1 MVTTAENAGA
11 SRGLAD
17 RPDDAASRERVLAVA
32 GQLFYARGFTAVGID
47 ELRTASGIPLK
58 RLYRL
63 FPSKEAIVEEVLFA
77 WQRMWTA
84 GVTAEVESAQM
95 PRERLLAVY
104 DFLAAWF
111 TSEGFRGCAF
121 INSFGE
127 IGGASG
133 HITDI
138 VRQQKKHFQSYL
150 AQLADEAGAPAS
162 LAPQLAILAE
172 GAITTA
178 AIAASA
184 EPAHQARA
192 AAEILIDVALCSK
205 APNATPDA
213 GGGALL
219 SQEMDGAVGPG
230 QRCAAVTPLRGGGS

>member
-1 MVTTAENAGA
+1 MSSGPNRAFPTNA
-11 SRGLAD
+11 L
-17 RPDDAASRERVLAVA
+17 
-32 GQLFYARGFTAVGID
+32 
-47 ELRTASGIPLK
+47 PLIS
-58 RLYRL
+58 LQE
-63 FPSKEAIVEEVLFA
+63 PIVEEVLFA
-77 WQRMWTA
+77 WQRSWTA
-84 GVTAEVESAQM
+84 GVTAQVESTQV

-104 DFLAAWF
+104 DFLAGWF

-127 IGGASG
+127 IGGAAG

-138 VRQQKKHFQSYL
+138 VRKQKGQFQSYL

-184 EPAHQARA
+184 EPARQARA
-192 AAEILIDVALCSK
+192 AAEILIDVALQGNPDHQPGNNPPLTPPLK
-205 APNATPDA
+205 AGAARLHSQTTDSAVA
-213 GGGALL
+213 GRDRAARL
-219 SQEMDGAVGPG
+219 A
-230 QRCAAVTPLRGGGS
+230 RHCAGVRS

>member
-1 MVTTAENAGA
+1 MTTAESNHGR
-11 SRGLAD
+11 SRLAE
-17 RPDDAASRERVLAVA
+17 RPDDAASRDLVIAA
-32 GQLFYARGFTAVGID
+32 ASQLFYARGFTAVGMD
-47 ELRTASGIPLK
+47 ELRAESGIPLK

-63 FPSKEAIVEEVLFA
+63 FPSKEAIIEEVLFA
-77 WQRMWTA
+77 WQRMWTT
-84 GVTAEVESAQM
+84 GVTAQVESTQV

-104 DFLAAWF
+104 DFLASWF

-127 IGGASG
+127 VGGASG
-133 HITDI
+133 NITDV
-138 VRQQKKHFQSYL
+138 VREQKKHFQSYL

-184 EPAHQARA
+184 EPARQARA
-192 AAEILIDVALCSK
+192 AAEILIDVALQD
-205 APNATPDA
+205 NAHGNCPHPSLA
-213 GGGALL
+213 
-219 SQEMDGAVGPG
+219 
-230 QRCAAVTPLRGGGS
+230 